1 MHLLNIKSNW
11 KHATLEYLIKK
22 EDPSQDMSRAAVF
35 EREVNAAENVGDWR
49 EIQVLLSKLKR
60 VEIAPVFTNLQAK
73 YSDAVEEKLNKIR
86 KKMLMDLKKHGLKVL
101 QAQYM
106 VLLLQT
112 NYLQSLKREKLIIS
126 SEKQLELEED
136 NITMPEMAAI
146 FVEIMLQDKDS
157 EALAEIKRILVE
169 WRKG

>member
-60 VEIAPVFTNLQAK
+60 VEKVPVFTNLQAK
-73 YSDAVEEKLNKIR
+73 YSDTVEEKLNKIR

-126 SEKQLELEED
+126 SEKQLEED
-136 NITMPEMAAI
+136 SVTLPEIAAI
-146 FVEIMLQDKDS
+146 FVEVMLQDKDS
-157 EALAEIKRILVE
+157 EALAEIKKILIE

>member
-1 MHLLNIKSNW
+1 M
-11 KHATLEYLIKK
+11 
-22 EDPSQDMSRAAVF
+22 
-35 EREVNAAENVGDWR
+35 
-49 EIQVLLSKLKR
+49 
-60 VEIAPVFTNLQAK
+60 QAK
-73 YSDAVEEKLNKIR
+73 YSDTVEEKLNKIR

-112 NYLQSLKREKLIIS
+112 NYLQSLKREKLMIS
-126 SEKQLELEED
+126 SEKQLEED
-136 NITMPEMAAI
+136 TMSLPSMAACL
-146 FVEIMLQDKDS
+146 VEIMLQDKDS

>member
-86 KKMLMDLKKHGLKVL
+86 KKMLMDLK
-101 QAQYM
+101 
-106 VLLLQT
+106 
-112 NYLQSLKREKLIIS
+112 
-126 SEKQLELEED
+126 
-136 NITMPEMAAI
+136 
-146 FVEIMLQDKDS
+146 
-157 EALAEIKRILVE
+157 
-169 WRKG
+169 

>member
-60 VEIAPVFTNLQAK
+60 VEKVPVFTNLQAK
-73 YSDAVEEKLNKIR
+73 YSDTVEEKLNKIR
-86 KKMLMDLKKHGLKVL
+86 KKC
-101 QAQYM
+101 
-106 VLLLQT
+106 
-112 NYLQSLKREKLIIS
+112 
-126 SEKQLELEED
+126 
-136 NITMPEMAAI
+136 
-146 FVEIMLQDKDS
+146 
-157 EALAEIKRILVE
+157 
-169 WRKG
+169 

>member
-1 MHLLNIKSNW
+1 
-11 KHATLEYLIKK
+11 
-22 EDPSQDMSRAAVF
+22 
-35 EREVNAAENVGDWR
+35 
-49 EIQVLLSKLKR
+49 
-60 VEIAPVFTNLQAK
+60 
-73 YSDAVEEKLNKIR
+73 
-86 KKMLMDLKKHGLKVL
+86 
-101 QAQYM
+101 M